1 MLRLKWMRIHKNK
14 LLCTVLE
21 LITTLWKVYNSLVL
35 TSKRGKIP
43 MGKCMVSDQ
52 GQNWYSDF
60 VPLETPLRFENCSSS
75 HCLLFRGV
83 GSMSLSRRSPRF
95 IVLFSLGHC
104 WFFLVALLW
113 AYVAVAS
120 FLCLCVIRS
129 SIHRLRYILGQV
141 LDVCGYILQ
150 RLYLHKLGNRVTR

>member
-1 MLRLKWMRIHKNK
+1 
-14 LLCTVLE
+14 
-21 LITTLWKVYNSLVL
+21 
-35 TSKRGKIP
+35 
-43 MGKCMVSDQ
+43 
-52 GQNWYSDF
+52 
-60 VPLETPLRFENCSSS
+60 
-75 HCLLFRGV
+75 
-83 GSMSLSRRSPRF
+83 MSLSRRIPRF

-113 AYVAVAS
+113 AYVVVAS

-150 RLYLHKLGNRVTR
+150 RLYLHKLGNRVTG